1 MNDEVNQIIM
11 GWWFVPASVSA
22 RPTVRTKSQNEIC
35 SEHILVFRTYLT
47 YYPAKQG
54 CTSTF
59 TAFMFVYLEVYI
71 LP

>member
-1 MNDEVNQIIM
+1 MRSTRLLWD
-11 GWWFVPASVSA
+11 GGLSL
-22 RPTVRTKSQNEIC
+22 PTVRTKSQNEIC